1 MITVLEEIKTGVQ
14 KNGREL
20 YRRVY
25 LVADEKTALPTDAAP
40 GSVALIRSGECA
52 ITKMLFPDGAWARI

>member
-1 MITVLEEIKTGVQ
+1 MITVLEEIKTGLQ

-25 LVADEKTALPTDAAP
+25 LVADGKTALPTDAAS
-40 GSVALIRSGECA
+40 GSVALIRSGESTV
-52 ITKMLFPDGAWARI
+52 TKMLFPDGVWAKI

>member
-1 MITVLEEIKTGVQ
+1 MITVLEEIKTGLQ

-25 LVADEKTALPTDAAP
+25 LVADGTTALPTDAAP
-40 GSVALIRSGECA
+40 GSVALIRSGESTV
-52 ITKMLFPDGAWARI
+52 TKMLFPDGVWAKI